1 MIRLIRQDGVEIL
14 LNVDIIKSI
23 QGMGPTVISLSNG
36 EKLEVKNHPR
46 DITEKIKAYKAGIDL
61 ADHNG
66 LFVPEEINKDKSR

>member
-23 QGMGPTVISLSNG
+23 RGTGPTVITLANG
-36 EKLEVKNHPR
+36 EKLEVKNHSR